1 MKFEIQRFADTII
14 SSSTGNLVVEF
25 YDGDNRTLPI
35 DDPRDD
41 LTATEINAF
50 VNNMKT
56 TQPLIG
62 DKTGASITG
71 ASKFTIIDKT
81 TVKFDLAN

>member
-1 MKFEIQRFADTII
+1 MFDIQRFADTVI
-14 SSSTGNLVVEF
+14 SSSTGNLIVNF
-25 YDGDNRTLPI
+25 YDGDTRTLPI

-50 VNNMKT
+50 VENLKT
-56 TQPLIG
+56 NQPIIG

-71 ASKFTIIDKT
+71 AQKFTIVDKVE
-81 TVKFDLAN
+81 VKFDLSE

>member
-1 MKFEIQRFADTII
+1 MFDIQLFADTIT

-50 VNNMKT
+50 VENLKT

-62 DKTGASITG
+62 DKAGASITG

-81 TVKFDLAN
+81 EVKFDLAH

>member
-1 MKFEIQRFADTII
+1 MFDIQRFADTVT

-50 VNNMKT
+50 VEKLKT
-56 TQPLIG
+56 DQPIIG

-71 ASKFTIIDKT
+71 ASKFTIVDKID
-81 TVKFDLAN
+81 VKFDLAN